1 MLISFIFRQALRAL
15 WRNKLRSFLTLLGIV
30 MGVASF
36 ICVVGIGS
44 AGSNR
49 VQQQLEK
56 LGDNMIWIDAGSRKS
71 NGVRAGSRGIRTLVM
86 EDVHAIVV
94 QMQLDMLVSSNLDV
108 CLYVIYFYP

>member
-15 WRNKLRSFLTLLGIV
+15 WRNKLRSFLTLLGII

-49 VQQQLEK
+49 VQDQLDK
-56 LGDNMIWIDAGSRKS
+56 LGDNMIWIEAGSRKS
-71 NGVRAGSRGIRTLVM
+71 NGVRPRTRGIPTLAM
-86 EDVHAIVV
+86 EHGHAITDHVPPV
-94 QMQLDMLVSSNLDV
+94 TLES
-108 CLYVIYFYP
+108 

>member
-56 LGDNMIWIDAGSRKS
+56 LGDNMIWIEAGSRKS

-86 EDVHAIVV
+86 EDVHGTVEHGPPGK
-94 QMQLDMLVSSNLDV
+94 LVTAQQGG
-108 CLYVIYFYP
+108 